1 MMTVQYCPKCG
12 GIIIEDDMYDTEFSK
27 EEIITQHCGH
37 CLKCSTFYQWENH
50 FRWYAVTDPEEA

>member
-1 MMTVQYCPKCG
+1 MTVQYCPKCG

-37 CLKCSTFYQWENH
+37 CPKCSILYQWENR
-50 FRWYAVTDPEEA
+50 FRWYEATDPVEA

>member
-1 MMTVQYCPKCG
+1 MTVQYCPKCG

-37 CLKCSTFYQWENH
+37 CPKSQFSINGKTVLDGMKQPT
-50 FRWYAVTDPEEA
+50 P